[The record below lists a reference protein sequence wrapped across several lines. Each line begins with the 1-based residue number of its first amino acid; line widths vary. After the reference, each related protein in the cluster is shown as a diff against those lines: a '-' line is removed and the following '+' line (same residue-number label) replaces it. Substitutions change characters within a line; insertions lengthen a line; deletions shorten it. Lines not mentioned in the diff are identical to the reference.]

1 VGQQQQQ
8 QQQQQLQLQLQ
19 QERQTHVCRMD
30 QLQHRVQ
37 QVELLLQAQSRGLVA
52 QAQTAAQSV
61 VVQNGKIEEVGKM
74 QRSLGSRLEALTR
87 TTRALR
93 SASKTTPP
101 ASPAGTVRTP
111 QQKRNYSQFV
121 RPTPSPVP
129 TPNQQGSLKTKPI
142 LVVKPAWGKEELHS
156 KRGQAESTLRAQHGA
171 NVEKEIAK
179 MRHDSGYVPG
189 TTKFFRSASALE
201 WIMEA
206 EHAQRIL
213 RVGVR
218 DRSCI
223 NQLFSRCFVNVDG
236 NIELHSR
243 GFIVD

>member
-1 VGQQQQQ
+1 
-8 QQQQQLQLQLQ
+8 
-19 QERQTHVCRMD
+19 
-30 QLQHRVQ
+30 
-37 QVELLLQAQSRGLVA
+37 
-52 QAQTAAQSV
+52 
-61 VVQNGKIEEVGKM
+61 M

-87 TTRALR
+87 TTRALH

-142 LVVKPAWGKEELHS
+142 LAVKPAWGKEELHS

-189 TTKFFRSASALE
+189 TTKFSG
-201 WIMEA
+201 
-206 EHAQRIL
+206 L
-213 RVGVR
+213 RVRWSGSWR
-218 DRSCI
+218 PSMRNASCEWECVTAPVSTSFF
-223 NQLFSRCFVNVDG
+223 LAA
-236 NIELHSR
+236 L
-243 GFIVD
+243 